1 MERVLCRWLFE
12 VSYESPNLN
21 SVWAAWLMVKN
32 PIAAKYGVCCEPM
45 VVKEGGCI
53 MHGCRMHGC
62 ALECVTE
69 QRGKESVL
77 GVVEPIPR
85 TQACVGISS
94 FVDGTDSSRHTQLR
108 RLHPQKRD
116 CRSVWKVQKGGE
128 GLDEAVVDGVTGA
141 LGGGY
146 MVKKRGAKGYGC
158 DIASVCD
165 GTKCWFSV
173 VLNV

>member
-94 FVDGTDSSRHTQLR
+94 FVDGTDSSVCEKWSLTLF
-108 RLHPQKRD
+108 LF
-116 CRSVWKVQKGGE
+116 CR
-128 GLDEAVVDGVTGA
+128 
-141 LGGGY
+141 
-146 MVKKRGAKGYGC
+146 M
-158 DIASVCD
+158 
-165 GTKCWFSV
+165 
-173 VLNV
+173 